1 MNKQTKILICVLAIF
16 IVGMTLGLAFAEPVD
31 AKTVKK
37 GKYVGSKN
45 SDKFH
50 KKTCHS
56 AKKIKS
62 YNKITFKSKSQAK
75 KMGYKPCKRC
85 HP

>member
-1 MNKQTKILICVLAIF
+1 MNNKTKILICVLAIF
-16 IVGMTLGLAFAEPVD
+16 IVGMTFGMAFAEPVD
-31 AKTVKK
+31 AKTVK

-45 SDKFH
+45 SNKYH
-50 KKTCHS
+50 KKTCPS

-62 YNKITFKSKSQAK
+62 YNKITFKSKAQAK
-75 KMGYKPCKRC
+75 RMGYKPCKKC

>member
-1 MNKQTKILICVLAIF
+1 MNNKTKILICILAIF
-16 IVGMTLGLAFAEPVD
+16 IVGMTFGVAFAEPVD
-31 AKTVKK
+31 AKSVK
-37 GKYVGSKN
+37 GKYVASKN

-50 KKTCHS
+50 KKSCTY
-56 AKKIKS
+56 AKKIKK

-75 KMGYKPCKRC
+75 KCGYKPCKKC

>member
-1 MNKQTKILICVLAIF
+1 MLLIAILVIF
-16 IVGMTLGLAFAEPVD
+16 LTGMLCAYAVEPVD

-37 GKYVGSKN
+37 GKYVASKN

-50 KKTCHS
+50 KKSCKF
-56 AKKIKS
+56 AKKIKK
-62 YNKITFKSKSQAK
+62 YNKITFKSKKQARQS
-75 KMGYKPCKRC
+75 GYKACKIC

>member
-1 MNKQTKILICVLAIF
+1 MRNTKKIILIAVLIIF
-16 IVGMTLGLAFAEPVD
+16 LTGMICAYAAEPVD
-31 AKTVKK
+31 AKAIK

-45 SDKFH
+45 SNKYH
-50 KKTCHS
+50 KKTCPS
-56 AKKIKS
+56 AKKIKK
-62 YNKITFKSKSQAK
+62 YNKITFKSKKQAK